1 MVYAEPLSLCTA
13 STQSLYLLPDY
24 SKLILMSTI
33 INTFILQSNW
43 VSRLHNT
50 IQLRC
55 VHLLAGVR
63 STCAWL
69 RSVVL
74 PFAFTIYIF
83 QQCHVA
89 FIRQNQWD
97 SYFLAVGRC
106 VNWKYSN
113 LAPKMFLHTKIFNKN
128 LMKHIGLLQPSP
140 PPSPSSLLS
149 TWD

>member
-1 MVYAEPLSLCTA
+1 MLSLSTV

-55 VHLLAGVR
+55 VHLLAGVCGVR
-63 STCAWL
+63 VRAP
-69 RSVVL
+69 VVL
-74 PFAFTIYIF
+74 PFAFSVYIF

-89 FIRQNQWD
+89 FIRRNQWD

-106 VNWKYSN
+106 VNWN
-113 LAPKMFLHTKIFNKN
+113 IQIWPPKMLLCTKIFNKN
-128 LMKHIGLLQPSP
+128 LMKHIGLLQPL
-140 PPSPSSLLS
+140 PPSSSSLLS